1 MNNPAETGSHPA
13 TGAGAVYTVRQ
24 VIERASALLGRIP
37 DTLIALIARFSIAGV
52 FWRSGQTK
60 IDGLSI
66 DLINGEFSLG
76 LPRLSDS
83 ARYLFREEYR
93 LPLIAPE
100 LAAPMT
106 AFAEHLFPILLL
118 LGLATRFAALA
129 LLVMTLTI
137 QIFVYPD
144 AWPTHGVWAAALLY
158 LMSHGPGRA
167 SMDHWLMGS
176 PGRA

>member
-1 MNNPAETGSHPA
+1 MNNPAE

-37 DTLIALIARFSIAGV
+37 DTLIALVARFSIAGV

-60 IDGLSI
+60 INGLSI
-66 DLINGEFSLG
+66 DLVNGEFSLG

-83 ARYLFREEYR
+83 ARYLFKEEYR

-100 LAAPMT
+100 LAAPMA

-118 LGLATRFAALA
+118 FGLATRFSALA

-144 AWPTHGVWAAALLY
+144 AWPTHGVWAATLLY
-158 LMSHGPGRA
+158 LMTRGAGRA
-167 SMDHWLMGS
+167 SLDHWLTGS